1 MELAQKSIVDHT
13 SAQRKRKARVISEYA
28 VMARSIIRKKFQQ
41 FQESAI
47 AERVKEE
54 ENAVND
60 AKSDRVKDPM
70 PANTSAIGNIQN
82 IDTSLGMTANGKIL
96 DNSVV
101 FILPF
106 ISTPSEDSLNCHGF
120 LPFLYLDD
128 EDEVPEVGDS
138 VYVPKLKN
146 EATVVKIDSSKNEVQ
161 VQAGMMKL
169 KLKLKDVKVQKRKVS
184 R

>member
-1 MELAQKSIVDHT
+1 LELAQRNIVDHT

-54 ENAVND
+54 EKAADN
-60 AKSDRVKDPM
+60 AKSERVKDHM
-70 PANTSAIGNIQN
+70 PTSTAAMGKAHNTDTDLATSA
-82 IDTSLGMTANGKIL
+82 
-96 DNSVV
+96 
-101 FILPF
+101 
-106 ISTPSEDSLNCHGF
+106 
-120 LPFLYLDD
+120 DD
-128 EDEVPEVGDS
+128 EEDGIPEVGDS

-146 EATVVKIDSSKNEVQ
+146 QATVVKIDLSKNEVQ

-169 KLKLKDVKVQKRKVS
+169 KLKMQDVKVQKRKVS